1 MISLHL
7 NQFVPLNT
15 LNLHTLTTSIKPHPF
30 IIKTNFFQMHTP
42 LDKIL
47 TRHFYIVN
55 HYYEIHSIVFSFHMV
70 YIGLRLEQEV
80 PKMARGRSSF
90 KMGTVEMMVLFLL
103 DKSDLY
109 GYQLTTLI
117 KKLSGGNVEVNES
130 TLYPTM
136 YKLLQNNYI
145 SDREE
150 QIGKRRIRVY
160 YHLEDAGRARLSD
173 LLDDYSQITAGI
185 AKLLSC
191 TKADIMQEGETDE

>member
-1 MISLHL
+1 
-7 NQFVPLNT
+7 
-15 LNLHTLTTSIKPHPF
+15 
-30 IIKTNFFQMHTP
+30 
-42 LDKIL
+42 
-47 TRHFYIVN
+47 
-55 HYYEIHSIVFSFHMV
+55 MV
-70 YIGLRLEQEV
+70 YISLGLEQEV

-117 KKLSGGNVEVNES
+117 KKLSGGNVEVHES